1 MFFADYETH
10 KKEQISQ
17 SILWEYDTKAPDWD
31 WNIMAKTVVAR
42 VLEYGR
48 PEDYYAMFQLYGG
61 FEKVKNIVVQIPY
74 LPPKELNWSC
84 LLFDLKKED
93 FLCCKRTLSRKLH
106 LNY

>member
-31 WNIMAKTVVAR
+31 WNIMSKIVVAR

-61 FEKVKNIVVQIPY
+61 FERVKNIVVQIPH
-74 LPPKELNWSC
+74 LSPKELNWSC

-93 FLCCKRTLSRKLH
+93 FLCI
-106 LNY
+106 